1 MADEA
6 KTETKTE
13 NTTEP
18 KHDWREEA
26 GAKAVFAQL
35 SQLQEKLRAYESK
48 EAEKARAE
56 QEARIKTEE
65 DLKAFKKQMADE
77 IAAEKAKAAAEVRL
91 AKAEALVAGI
101 QDPWKRKGL
110 LSELTSLAPETD
122 MSAHLEGLKK
132 SDPALFENL
141 PFSPAANPPQGGRA
155 ANSSADNWGDI
166 KSILR
171 TGYRSD
177 KKQATIEETKN
188 AVNKLAEYRASHG
201 GQAPEGW

>member
-1 MADEA
+1 MPDEV
-6 KTETKTE
+6 KTEPKNE
-13 NTTEP
+13 NTTET
-18 KHDWREEA
+18 KFDWRD
-26 GAKAVFAQL
+26 GAREHGIFDKMSA
-35 SQLQEKLRAYESK
+35 LQKEIEFYKSK

-65 DLKAFKKQMADE
+65 DLKAFKKQMQDE
-77 IAAEKAKAAAEVRL
+77 IAAEKAKAAADVRL

-110 LSELTSLAPETD
+110 LAELISLAPESD
-122 MSAHLEGLKK
+122 MSVHLEGLKK
-132 SDPALFENL
+132 SDPSLFENL
-141 PFSPAANPPQGGRA
+141 PFSPAVNPPQGGRA

-171 TGYRSD
+171 TGYTSN
-177 KKQATIEETKN
+177 KKQASIEETKN
-188 AVNKLAEYRASHG
+188 AVNKLAEYRATHG